1 MLLWM
6 LQRARVPGLDG
17 AVRRRSLGNPG
28 RAHLPKSIKLL
39 SLCDRT
45 HPLGRT
51 PRDPAAMPAAYPVYI
66 VFIIA
71 HALPL
76 SLLAWVIY

>member
-51 PRDPAAMPAAYPVYI
+51 QRDPAAMPAADA
-66 VFIIA
+66 F
-71 HALPL
+71 LRWPL
-76 SLLAWVIY
+76 YSSGRASGAC